1 MKRFFWLVLF
11 FPLLLLSFSPLQ
23 AQQLSDNDRR
33 LYRDAFAAAKSG
45 NWDAAWQ
52 NALQARDPLPQKVL
66 RWLDFTRAGTGGKF
80 ADIAAFV
87 QANPDWPR
95 QKLLRQRAEEASAGV
110 PDAQLAAWF
119 AEHSAVSAW
128 GKLRK
133 AELAMNAGR
142 QEEGYTLIRDVWVNT
157 DFSAYEEKTFLQRF
171 GSVIRSADHV
181 RRLDRVV
188 WDDQGEAIKRILARV
203 APDYRLLADARV
215 KLAHSAP
222 GVEKLVA
229 KVPGNLQNDPGLLY
243 ERLRWR
249 RHKEAYEGALEI
261 LQNAPADLVRP
272 AAWWNERQIIA
283 RRVLADN
290 KAALAYKL
298 VARHGLKE
306 GQSYADAEFLAGWI
320 ALRFLNDPA
329 TAYDHFVRLHEGV
342 KFPVSVARGAYWAG
356 RAATQMNKQ
365 ALAQTWFSKAAEN
378 TTTYYGQLASEQ
390 LSSPLVRPA
399 EPKPRPDEI
408 AAFNKQELVRVVR
421 DLNEIGAKDLLK
433 LFVDRVS
440 EKSKTPAEHMLT
452 ASLATSLDR
461 FDLAVSAAKRAS
473 YDGVTL
479 LAAGYPLTE
488 VPEGGPVERPLVLAM
503 TRQESAFDREAVSKA
518 GAMGM
523 MQLMPGTAS
532 QVAREIQVPYS
543 ASRLLSDAHY
553 NLTLGKAYLGG
564 LLDSFSGSYVLSVAA
579 YNAGPARVRQWV
591 RDFGDPRTKG
601 VDVVD
606 WVENIPFGETRNYV
620 QRVLEN
626 LQVYRLRLGDHKL
639 AFSLPSDLKR

>member
-1 MKRFFWLVLF
+1 MKRLFWLVLS
-11 FPLLLLSFSPLQ
+11 FPLLLLSLSPLQ
-23 AQQLSDNDRR
+23 AQQLSENDRR
-33 LYRDAFAAAKSG
+33 LYRDAFASAKAG
-45 NWDAAWQ
+45 NWDAAWN
-52 NALQARDPLPQKVL
+52 NALQAKDPLPQKVL
-66 RWLDFTRAGTGGKF
+66 RWLDLTRAGTGAKF

-87 QANPDWPR
+87 QANPEWPR
-95 QKLLRQRAEEASAGV
+95 QKVLRQRAEEASVGV

-119 AEHSAVSAW
+119 AEHSVVSSF

-133 AELAMNAGR
+133 AEIAANAGR
-142 QEEGYTLIRDVWVNT
+142 QEESYALIRDVWVT
-157 DFSAYEEKTFLQRF
+157 SDFNANDEKAFLQRY

-181 RRLDRVV
+181 KRLDRVL
-188 WDDQGEAIKRILARV
+188 WDDQGEAIKRMLGRV

-229 KVPGNLQNDPGLLY
+229 KVPAHLQNDPGLLY

-249 RHKEAYEGALEI
+249 RHKEAYEGALDI
-261 LQNAPADLVRP
+261 LQNAPSDLVRP
-272 AAWWNERQIIA
+272 AAWWNERQIIV

-298 VARHGLKE
+298 VSRHGLKD
-306 GQSYADAEFLAGWI
+306 GQAYADAEFLAGWI

-329 TAYDHFVRLHEGV
+329 TAYDHFVRLHNSV

-356 RAATQMNKQ
+356 RAASQMRKQ
-365 ALAQTWFSKAAEN
+365 QQAETWFAKAAEQ

-390 LSSPLVRPA
+390 LGSTLVRPA
-399 EPKPRPDEI
+399 DPKPRPEEI
-408 AAFNKQELVRVVR
+408 NAYNKQELVRVVR

-433 LFVDRVS
+433 LFIDRVS
-440 EKSKTPAEHMLT
+440 EKSKTAAEHMLT

-461 FDLAVSAAKRAS
+461 TDLAVSAAKRAS
-473 YDGVTL
+473 YDNVTL
-479 LAAGYPLTE
+479 LAVGYPMTD

-518 GAMGM
+518 GAMGL

-532 QVAREIQVPYS
+532 QVARELQVPYS
-543 ASRLLSDAHY
+543 ASRLLSDARY

-564 LLDSFSGSYVLSVAA
+564 LLDSFSGSYVLAVAS

-591 RDFGDPRTKG
+591 RDYGDPRTKG

-606 WVENIPFGETRNYV
+606 WVESIPFGETRNYV

-626 LQVYRLRLGDHKL
+626 LQVYRLRMGDHKL